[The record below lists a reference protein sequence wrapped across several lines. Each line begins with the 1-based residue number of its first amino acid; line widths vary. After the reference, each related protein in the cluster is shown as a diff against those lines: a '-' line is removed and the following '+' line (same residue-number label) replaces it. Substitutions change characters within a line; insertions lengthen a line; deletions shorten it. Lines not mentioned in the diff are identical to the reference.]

1 MYFKGFHKILHVLVL
16 IFSYVGLETCK
27 KYPNL
32 GILTLFFFYI
42 QNKRLPCEQ
51 HAYDSSKST
60 RAYSCTSFTAVEFYS
75 KIRPINAQ
83 HLKTWNTNC
92 LDLAACCLETGI
104 ISQIYT
110 WQIQCQGSVRLHTDD
125 YDDRPIT

>member
-51 HAYDSSKST
+51 HDT
-60 RAYSCTSFTAVEFYS
+60 TAASQQVIYIKGAFIKEFLY
-75 KIRPINAQ
+75 
-83 HLKTWNTNC
+83 
-92 LDLAACCLETGI
+92 G
-104 ISQIYT
+104 
-110 WQIQCQGSVRLHTDD
+110 G
-125 YDDRPIT
+125 